1 MTAITK
7 EEYKFFKSQ
16 NPKALTQEELKWMH
30 EYEKSEAGAPSDE
43 DLEWARF
50 IVNEKDPQYQK
61 INRESGDLDKAL
73 EIMRQDN
80 AARQVMQQKGQDP
93 YVKKVTS
100 TPEKVVKDS
109 GFNFNW
115 RNAYENVKNEKL
127 RATEADAKKLQE
139 FINSNMYNIDDDVK
153 LQQIAY
159 NLHMYNPNTM
169 KWSDFINSEQGEE
182 FKKYLEDVRKAQTEK
197 AVEDIWEG
205 KDPVKVN
212 YPFIGYTD
220 VPLSRQA
227 VNFMLPVSKEY
238 AKNHYN
244 DEDFSIAGPL
254 ATDLVTNLLMT
265 GPSGVT
271 KTLPTKATVNAEK
284 ALNVPLISFLYGNV
298 AAPAITETGNAIY
311 NNESIPEAL
320 ARTAEGTAINIGTPR
335 ILEGLLSSAGRGIPK
350 GDNRSVQK
358 MIDEATNK
366 AEKIKSDIMK
376 GKPFPLNISDIPGGN
391 AFLRP
396 NNTGGFDIYPTN
408 VPISEKYWPRIDAV
422 NRPAASRPAENAS
435 DKINN
440 IKFYS
445 AKDMPAEAVTADE
458 FNQMMQGLPFSRG
471 KIGKSKFANILKSS
485 QDTGKEQL
493 ENELLLKKAIAL
505 AKDGDLHSLT
515 PANLR
520 QLGFADKESFMNWL
534 IRSIKNNMPETA
546 QTYLTNAAGRPEFGR
561 EAGPI
566 ENINRLLGVNLFGKD
581 KTQEEKQKSRIQRLL
596 GL

>member
-7 EEYKFFKSQ
+7 EEYEFFKSQ
-16 NPKALTQEELKWMH
+16 NPEDLTQEELKWIN
-30 EYEKSEAGAPSDE
+30 EYEKAEAGAPSDE

-73 EIMRQDN
+73 GIIRQDN
-80 AARQVMQQKGQDP
+80 AARQVMQKKGQDP

-109 GFNFNW
+109 GFKFNW
-115 RNAYENVKNEKL
+115 RDVYEQSKGEKL

-139 FINSNMYNIDDDVK
+139 FINSNMFNVNDDVK
-153 LQQIAY
+153 LKQIAY

-169 KWSDFINSEQGEE
+169 DWSDFINSDQGEE
-182 FKKYLEDVRKAQTEK
+182 FKKYLEDVRNAQTEK
-197 AVEDIWEG
+197 AVEDIWES
-205 KDPVKVN
+205 KDDKS
-212 YPFIGYTD
+212 FGDKFSTA
-220 VPLSRQA
+220 A

-244 DEDFSIAGPL
+244 DKDFSIAGPL
-254 ATDLVTNLLMT
+254 MADAAANLVMT
-265 GPSGVT
+265 GPGAVT
-271 KTLPTKATVNAEK
+271 KTLPAKVATNAEK
-284 ALNVPLISFLYGNV
+284 VLNKPLVSFLYGNV
-298 AAPAITETGNAIY
+298 AAPTITETGNVIY

-320 ARTAEGTAINIGTPR
+320 ARTVEGTAINIGTPR
-335 ILEGLLSSAGRGIPK
+335 ILEGMLSSAGRGIPN

-376 GKPFPLNISDIPGGN
+376 GKPFPFNIADIPGGN

-408 VPISEKYWPRIDAV
+408 IPTSEKYWPRVNAV
-422 NRPAASRPAENAS
+422 NSPAVNAS
-435 DKINN
+435 GKKNKINN
-440 IKFYS
+440 INFYS
-445 AKDMPAEAVTADE
+445 IKDMPAEAVTADE
-458 FNQMMQGLPFSRG
+458 FNQLMQGLPFSRG
-471 KIGKSKFANILKSS
+471 KIGKSDFANILKTS

-515 PANLR
+515 PVDLR
-520 QLGFADKESFMNWL
+520 QLGFADKESFMNYI
-534 IRSIKNNMPETA
+534 IRTIKNNTPSTLS
-546 QTYLTNAAGRPEFGR
+546 TYLTNAAGRPEFGR

-566 ENINRLLGVNLFGKD
+566 ENINRLLGTHLFVKD
-581 KTQEEKQKSRIQRLL
+581 RTQEEKQKSRIQRLL

>member
-1 MTAITK
+1 MLTK
-7 EEYKFFKSQ
+7 QEYDELIQ
-16 NPKALTQEELKWMH
+16 VPKEYLTQKDLDDIH
-30 EYEKSEAGAPSDE
+30 EYESMEAGAPSAE
-43 DLEWARF
+43 DFQWATD
-50 IVNEKDPQYQK
+50 ILNEKDPQIQAAFRK
-61 INRESGDLDKAL
+61 SGDIDKAL
-73 EIMRQDN
+73 KIIRQDK
-80 AARQVMQQKGQDP
+80 AARQVMQQKGKDP
-93 YVKKVTS
+93 YVKKVAS
-100 TPEKVVKDS
+100 TPEDIVEKG
-109 GFNFNW
+109 GFKFNW
-115 RNAYENVKNEKL
+115 RDAYEQSKGEKL

-169 KWSDFINSEQGEE
+169 DWADFINSEQGEE

-205 KDPVKVN
+205 KDDKS
-212 YPFIGYTD
+212 FGDKFSTA
-220 VPLSRQA
+220 A

-254 ATDLVTNLLMT
+254 AIDAATNLVMA
-265 GPSGVT
+265 GPSAVT
-271 KTLPTKATVNAEK
+271 KALPIKAATNAEK
-284 ALNVPLISFLYGNV
+284 ALNVPLVSFLYGNV
-298 AAPAITETGNAIY
+298 AAPFITETGNAIF
-311 NNESIPEAL
+311 NKESIPEAL
-320 ARTAEGTAINIGTPR
+320 ARTVEGTAINIGTPR
-335 ILEGLLSSAGRGIPK
+335 ILEGMLSSAGRGIPK

-366 AEKIKSDIMK
+366 AEKILSDINK
-376 GKPFPLNISDIPGGN
+376 GKPFPFNIGDIPGGN
-391 AFLRP
+391 AYLRG
-396 NNTGGFDIYPTN
+396 NNSGGFDIYPTN
-408 VPISEKYWPRIDAV
+408 VPTSEKYWPRIDAV
-422 NRPAASRPAENAS
+422 SIPAANANAS

-445 AKDMPAEAVTADE
+445 IKDMPAEAVTVDE

-471 KIGKSKFANILKSS
+471 KIGKSKFANILKLS

-493 ENELLLKKAIAL
+493 ENELLLKKAMSL
-505 AKDGDLHSLT
+505 AKDGDLRSLT

-520 QLGFADKESFMNWL
+520 QLGFSDKESFMNWL
-534 IRSIKNNMPETA
+534 IRSIKNNMPETV

>member
-1 MTAITK
+1 MLTK
-7 EEYKFFKSQ
+7 QEYDELIQ
-16 NPKALTQEELKWMH
+16 VPKEYLTQEDLDAIH
-30 EYEKSEAGAPSDE
+30 EYESIEAGAPSAE
-43 DLEWARF
+43 DLQWATD
-50 IVNEKDPQYQK
+50 ILNEKDPQIQAAFRK
-61 INRESGDLDKAL
+61 SGDIDRALD
-73 EIMRQDN
+73 IIRQDK
-80 AARQVMQQKGQDP
+80 AARQVMQQKGKDP
-93 YVKKVTS
+93 YVKKVAS
-100 TPEKVVKDS
+100 TPEDIVEKG
-109 GFNFNW
+109 GFQFNW
-115 RNAYENVKNEKL
+115 RDAYEQSKGEKL

-139 FINSNMYNIDDDVK
+139 FINSNMFNIDDDVK

-169 KWSDFINSEQGEE
+169 KWSDFINSEQGDE

-197 AVEDIWEG
+197 VVEDIWEG
-205 KDPVKVN
+205 KGK
-212 YPFIGYTD
+212 
-220 VPLSRQA
+220 SRL
-227 VNFMLPVSKEY
+227 VDFMLPVSKEY

-254 ATDLVTNLLMT
+254 AIDAATNLVMV

-271 KTLPTKATVNAEK
+271 KTLPTKAAVKAEK
-284 ALNVPLISFLYGNV
+284 ALNKPLVSFLYGNV
-298 AAPAITETGNAIY
+298 AAPTITETGNAIY

-335 ILEGLLSSAGRGIPK
+335 ILEEMLSSAGRGIPK

-358 MIDEATNK
+358 MIDEAANK
-366 AEKIKSDIMK
+366 AEKIFSDMNK
-376 GKPFPLNISDIPGGN
+376 GKPFPFTIADIPDGKVFLQKNKAGGV
-391 AFLRP
+391 
-396 NNTGGFDIYPTN
+396 DIYPTN
-408 VPISEKYWPRIDAV
+408 VPTSTKDWPIVTNVV
-422 NRPAASRPAENAS
+422 NRPNVPTANAS

-445 AKDMPAEAVTADE
+445 AKDMPAEAVTTDE

-471 KIGKSKFANILKSS
+471 KIGKSEFANILKIS

-493 ENELLLKKAIAL
+493 ENELLLKKALAL
-505 AKDGDLHSLT
+505 ARDGDLHSLT

-520 QLGFADKESFMNWL
+520 QLGFSDKESFMNWL
-534 IRSIKNNMPETA
+534 IRSIKNNMPETI

-561 EAGPI
+561 QAGPI

>member
-1 MTAITK
+1 MAKLTK
-7 EEYKFFKSQ
+7 QEYDELIQ
-16 NPKALTQEELKWMH
+16 VPKEYLTQEDLNDIH
-30 EYEKSEAGAPSDE
+30 EYESSEAGVPSTE
-43 DLEWARF
+43 DLQWARD
-50 IVNEKDPQYQK
+50 ILNEKDPQIQAVFRK
-61 INRESGDLDKAL
+61 SGDIDKAMS
-73 EIMRQDN
+73 IMNQKRN
-80 AARQVMQQKGQDP
+80 AEELMITKGQDP
-93 YVKKVTS
+93 YVKKVKS
-100 TPEKVVKDS
+100 TPEDIVEKG
-109 GFNFNW
+109 GFKFNW
-115 RNAYENVKNEKL
+115 RDAYEQSKGEKL

-139 FINSNMYNIDDDVK
+139 FINSNMFNIDDDVK

-169 KWSDFINSEQGEE
+169 TWSDFINSDQGEE

-205 KDPVKVN
+205 RDK
-212 YPFIGYTD
+212 
-220 VPLSRQA
+220 SRL

-244 DEDFSIAGPL
+244 DKDFSIAGPL
-254 ATDLVTNLLMT
+254 ATDLVTNLVMT
-265 GPSGVT
+265 GPGGVT
-271 KTLPTKATVNAEK
+271 KTLPIKAATNAEK

-298 AAPAITETGNAIY
+298 AAPTITETGNAIF
-311 NNESIPEAL
+311 NKESIPEAL
-320 ARTAEGTAINIGTPR
+320 ARTVEGTAINIGTPR

-358 MIDEATNK
+358 MIDEAANK
-366 AEKIKSDIMK
+366 AEKILSDVNK
-376 GKPFPLNISDIPGGN
+376 GKPFPFNIGDIPGGN
-391 AFLRP
+391 AYLRG
-396 NNTGGFDIYPTN
+396 NNSGGFDIYPTN
-408 VPISEKYWPRIDAV
+408 VPTSEKYWPRIDAV
-422 NRPAASRPAENAS
+422 SIPAANANAS

-445 AKDMPAEAVTADE
+445 IKDMPAEAVTVDE

-471 KIGKSKFANILKSS
+471 KIGKSKFANILKAS

-493 ENELLLKKAIAL
+493 ENELLLKKAMSL
-505 AKDGDLHSLT
+505 AKDGDLRSLT

-520 QLGFADKESFMNWL
+520 QLGFSDKESFMNWL
-534 IRSIKNNMPETA
+534 IRSIKNNMPETV

-581 KTQEEKQKSRIQRLL
+581 KAQEEKQKSRIQRLL

>member
-1 MTAITK
+1 MAKLTK
-7 EEYKFFKSQ
+7 QEYDELVQ
-16 NPKALTQEELKWMH
+16 VPKEYLTQEDLNDIH
-30 EYEKSEAGAPSDE
+30 EYESSEAGVPSTE
-43 DLEWARF
+43 DLQWARD
-50 IVNEKDPQYQK
+50 ILNEKDPQIQAAFRK
-61 INRESGDLDKAL
+61 SGDIDKAMS
-73 EIMRQDN
+73 IMNQKRN
-80 AARQVMQQKGQDP
+80 AEELMITKGQDP
-93 YVKKVTS
+93 YVKKVKS
-100 TPEKVVKDS
+100 TPEDIVEKG
-109 GFNFNW
+109 GFKFNW
-115 RNAYENVKNEKL
+115 RDAYEQSKGEKL
-127 RATEADAKKLQE
+127 RATEADAKKLHE
-139 FINSNMYNIDDDVK
+139 FINSNMFNIDDDVK

-169 KWSDFINSEQGEE
+169 TWSDFINSEQGEE

-205 KDPVKVN
+205 KDDKS
-212 YPFIGYTD
+212 FGDKFSTA
-220 VPLSRQA
+220 A

-254 ATDLVTNLLMT
+254 MTDAAANLVMV

-271 KTLPTKATVNAEK
+271 KTLPAKVATNAEK

-298 AAPAITETGNAIY
+298 AAPTITETGNAIF

-335 ILEGLLSSAGRGIPK
+335 ILEGMLSSVGRGIPK

-358 MIDEATNK
+358 MIDEAANK

-376 GKPFPLNISDIPGGN
+376 GKPFPFNIADIPGGN
-391 AFLRP
+391 AFMRS

-408 VPISEKYWPRIDAV
+408 VPTSEKYWPRIDAV
-422 NRPAASRPAENAS
+422 SRPKVPKANAS

-440 IKFYS
+440 IEFYS
-445 AKDMPAEAVTADE
+445 VKDMPAEAVTTDE

-493 ENELLLKKAIAL
+493 ENELLLKKAMAL

-520 QLGFADKESFMNWL
+520 QLGFSDKESFMNWL
-534 IRSIKNNMPETA
+534 IRSIKNNMPETV

>member
-1 MTAITK
+1 MLTK
-7 EEYKFFKSQ
+7 QEYDELIQ
-16 NPKALTQEELKWMH
+16 VPKEYLTQEDLDDIH
-30 EYEKSEAGAPSDE
+30 EYESSVAGAPSAE
-43 DLEWARF
+43 DLQWATD
-50 IVNEKDPQYQK
+50 ILNEKDPQIQATFRK
-61 INRESGDLDKAL
+61 SGDIDRALD
-73 EIMRQDN
+73 IIRQDK

-93 YVKKVTS
+93 YVKKVKS
-100 TPEKVVKDS
+100 TPEDIVEKG
-109 GFNFNW
+109 GFQFNW
-115 RNAYENVKNEKL
+115 RDAYEQSKGEKL

-139 FINSNMYNIDDDVK
+139 FINSNIFNIDDDVK

-197 AVEDIWEG
+197 VVEDIWEG
-205 KDPVKVN
+205 KDK
-212 YPFIGYTD
+212 
-220 VPLSRQA
+220 SRL
-227 VNFMLPVSKEY
+227 VDFMLPVSKEY

-244 DEDFSIAGPL
+244 DKDFSIAGPL
-254 ATDLVTNLLMT
+254 TIDTASNLVMV
-265 GPSGVT
+265 GPSGIT
-271 KTLPTKATVNAEK
+271 KTLPTKAAVNAEK
-284 ALNVPLISFLYGNV
+284 ALNVPLVSFLYGNV
-298 AAPAITETGNAIY
+298 AAPTITETGNAIF
-311 NNESIPEAL
+311 NKESIPEAL

-335 ILEGLLSSAGRGIPK
+335 ILEGMLSSAGRGIPK

-358 MIDEATNK
+358 MIDEAANK
-366 AEKIKSDIMK
+366 AEKIFSDINK
-376 GKPFPLNISDIPGGN
+376 GKPFPFNIGDIPGGN
-391 AFLRP
+391 AYLRG
-396 NNTGGFDIYPTN
+396 NNSGGFDIYPTN
-408 VPISEKYWPRIDAV
+408 VPTSEKYWPRIDAAGI
-422 NRPAASRPAENAS
+422 PASNANAS

-445 AKDMPAEAVTADE
+445 VKDMPAEAVTVDE

-471 KIGKSKFANILKSS
+471 KIGKSRFANVLKAS

-493 ENELLLKKAIAL
+493 ENELLLKKAMAL

-520 QLGFADKESFMNWL
+520 QLGFSDKESFMNWL
-534 IRSIKNNMPETA
+534 IRSIKNNMPETV

>member
-16 NPKALTQEELKWMH
+16 NPEALTQEELNWIN
-30 EYEKSEAGAPSDE
+30 EYEKAEAGAPTAE

-73 EIMRQDN
+73 KIMKQDN

-115 RNAYENVKNEKL
+115 RDAYEQSKGEKL

-169 KWSDFINSEQGEE
+169 DWSDFINSDQGEE
-182 FKKYLEDVRKAQTEK
+182 FKKYLEDVRNAQTEK

-205 KDPVKVN
+205 KDKSKIV
-212 YPFIGYTD
+212 D
-220 VPLSRQA
+220 
-227 VNFMLPVSKEY
+227 FMLPVSKEY

-244 DEDFSIAGPL
+244 DKDFSIAGPL
-254 ATDLVTNLLMT
+254 AIDAASNLVMT
-265 GPSGVT
+265 GPSWIT
-271 KTLPTKATVNAEK
+271 KSLPAKVATNAEK
-284 ALNVPLISFLYGNV
+284 VLNKPLVSFLYGNV
-298 AAPAITETGNAIY
+298 AAPTITETGNKIY

-320 ARTAEGTAINIGTPR
+320 ARTVEGTAINIGTPR
-335 ILEGLLSSAGRGIPK
+335 ILEGMLSSAGRGIPK

-358 MIDEATNK
+358 MIDEAANK
-366 AEKIKSDIMK
+366 AEKIFSDMNK
-376 GKPFPLNISDIPGGN
+376 GKPFPFNIADVPGGKVFIKKNN
-391 AFLRP
+391 ADGI
-396 NNTGGFDIYPTN
+396 NIYTTN
-408 VPISEKYWPRIDAV
+408 VPTSSKDWPRIDNV
-422 NRPAASRPAENAS
+422 SSNPTVNAS
-435 DKINN
+435 DKKYNIN
-440 IKFYS
+440 FYS
-445 AKDMPAEAVTADE
+445 IKDMPAESVTTDE
-458 FNQMMQGLPFSRG
+458 YNQMIQGLPFSRG
-471 KIGKSKFANILKSS
+471 KIGKSDFANILKTS

-505 AKDGDLHSLT
+505 VKDGDLRSLT

-520 QLGFADKESFMNWL
+520 QLGFSDKESFMNWL
-534 IRSIKNNMPETA
+534 IRSIKNNVPETV

>member
-1 MTAITK
+1 MMAKLTK
-7 EEYKFFKSQ
+7 QEYDELIQ
-16 NPKALTQEELKWMH
+16 VPKEYLTQEDLNDIH
-30 EYEKSEAGAPSDE
+30 EYESSEAGVPSTE
-43 DLEWARF
+43 DLQWARD
-50 IVNEKDPQYQK
+50 ILNEKDPQIQAAFRK
-61 INRESGDLDKAL
+61 SGDIDKAMS
-73 EIMRQDN
+73 IMNQKRIADEL
-80 AARQVMQQKGQDP
+80 MISKGQDP

-139 FINSNMYNIDDDVK
+139 FINYNMYNIDDDVK

-212 YPFIGYTD
+212 YPLLGPTD
-220 VPLSRQA
+220 IPFSKTV
-227 VNFMLPVSKEY
+227 VDFMLPVSKEY

-244 DEDFSIAGPL
+244 DKDFSIAGPL
-254 ATDLVTNLLMT
+254 AIDAATNLVMT
-265 GPSGVT
+265 GPGAVT
-271 KTLPTKATVNAEK
+271 KTLPIKAATNAEK
-284 ALNVPLISFLYGNV
+284 ALNVPLVSFLYGNV
-298 AAPAITETGNAIY
+298 AAPTITETGNAIF

-335 ILEGLLSSAGRGIPK
+335 ILEGMLSSAGRGIPK

-358 MIDEATNK
+358 MIDEAANK

-376 GKPFPLNISDIPGGN
+376 GKPFPFNIADITGGN

-408 VPISEKYWPRIDAV
+408 IPTSEQYWPRIDDVNSPAV
-422 NRPAASRPAENAS
+422 NASGKKN
-435 DKINN
+435 KINN

-445 AKDMPAEAVTADE
+445 IKDMPAEAVTVDE

-471 KIGKSKFANILKSS
+471 KIGKSELANMLKTS

-493 ENELLLKKAIAL
+493 ENELLLKKAIVL

-534 IRSIKNNMPETA
+534 IRSIKNNVPETVK
-546 QTYLTNAAGRPEFGR
+546 TYLTNASGRPEFGR

-581 KTQEEKQKSRIQRLL
+581 KTQEEKQKSRIQRLF